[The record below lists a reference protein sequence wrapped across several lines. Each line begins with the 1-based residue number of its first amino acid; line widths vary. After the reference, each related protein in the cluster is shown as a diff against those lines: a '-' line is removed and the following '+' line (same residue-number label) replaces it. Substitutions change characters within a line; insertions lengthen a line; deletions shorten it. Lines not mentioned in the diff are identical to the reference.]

1 MTEIIH
7 EALFGDLI
15 FDDVLSLM
23 TTKVVDS
30 TSLIPRQR
38 LVTKFLQGFN
48 FWGCVKFNVNKSGGL
63 HVINIT
69 REVSHELESTIVCV
83 SR

>member
-48 FWGCVKFNVNKSGGL
+48 F
-63 HVINIT
+63 
-69 REVSHELESTIVCV
+69 
-83 SR
+83 